1 MNNEIYMFE
10 VFCADW
16 SIVCR
21 CETFE
26 GAKDQVRDFA
36 EMYGETFYIQDSVTE
51 QLLYTFS
58 PLTK

>member
-1 MNNEIYMFE
+1 MFE